1 MGQKAR
7 RNEREGVCKLSVVC
21 SMRLVRLQP
30 AFCKEPDGFGSG
42 MPMKPRAS
50 CLDASAKIC
59 GRNLAPQSLH
69 PKDQL
74 GHFSYG
80 APATRGQGDVMSHA
94 EEVL

>member
-7 RNEREGVCKLSVVC
+7 RNEREGVCKLSVC
-21 SMRLVRLQP
+21 SVGLVRLKP
-30 AFCKEPDGFGSG
+30 AFCKEPDGFGFG
-42 MPMKPRAS
+42 MPIKPRPS
-50 CLDASAKIC
+50 CLGESGKVC
-59 GRNLAPQSLH
+59 GCNLAPQSLH

-80 APATRGQGDVMSHA
+80 APATRGQGDVMSHV